1 MDGYYDHGPTV
12 HLDRPVALAGYL
24 TEETRVVGYRLA
36 ALLGLPSIDLDRR
49 IEHLSGRSVWSL
61 LWDESEAR
69 YRQLERQEL
78 RRAVRERPCGI
89 LSLGDGTL
97 LDEENRDLLHRHSH
111 LVAIDL
117 DLANTYWRL
126 KASERA
132 DMAFW
137 HPLYPGPLERIEQ
150 VRPFWQARAPHLA
163 AAHHRLELPG
173 RDKGHLVEELQ
184 ALVTRLAADAAA

>member
-1 MDGYYDHGPTV
+1 MQGYYDYGPLV
-12 HLDRPVALAGYL
+12 DLRKPVALAGYL

-49 IEHLSGRSVWSL
+49 IEHQSGRSVWSL
-61 LWDESEAR
+61 VWDESEAR

-97 LDEENRDLLHRHSH
+97 MDEENRALLVRHSH
-111 LVAIDL
+111 LVALDL

-126 KASERA
+126 KATETS

-137 HPLYPGPLERIEQ
+137 HPLYPGPLQRIEQ
-150 VRPFWQARAPHLA
+150 VRPFWQARSPHFA
-163 AAHHRLELPG
+163 EAHHHIDLPG
-173 RDKGHLVEELQ
+173 RDKGHLVTALQ
-184 ALVTRLAADAAA
+184 TLVTGLAATPTT